1 MGVLIV
7 VDGYALLRDWINKN
21 RPNKQM
27 KIKLPSR
34 NMGKNHKLIQSLRE
48 ENNKL
53 KDLLAEILE
62 DGGFRN
68 FEVQERCRQILDSET
83 K

>member
-1 MGVLIV
+1 M
-7 VDGYALLRDWINKN
+7 KN
-21 RPNKQM
+21 GQN
-27 KIKLPSR
+27 ITVTCAAR
-34 NMGKNHKLIQSLRE
+34 NIGKTQAMIQSLIE

-53 KDLLAEILE
+53 KELLGEVLE

-68 FEVQERCRQILDSET
+68 FEVQERCRQILDPET